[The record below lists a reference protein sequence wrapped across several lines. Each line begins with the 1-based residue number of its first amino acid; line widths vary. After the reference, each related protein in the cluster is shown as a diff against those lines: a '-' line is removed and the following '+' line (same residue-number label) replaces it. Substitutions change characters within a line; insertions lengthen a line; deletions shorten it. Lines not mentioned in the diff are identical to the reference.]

1 VTVKNKYISTHC
13 PGKDGVPN
21 FGSQGR
27 NDMQTKQFQ
36 KKICLLGDGAVGKTS
51 LIRKYVLDVFDDK
64 YISTV
69 GTKLSRKE
77 IVFDVPE
84 KEMKVAMTLMIWD
97 IVGQKEYQKLH
108 LMYFQ
113 GANGAIVVS
122 DVTRKETLDN
132 CVTWAESIRGAV
144 GDLPLIFLANKSD
157 LKEQAEFGEAE
168 LAEVAAKY
176 GSKYYMTSAKS
187 GLNVE
192 ETFLRLSQGM
202 VG

>member
-1 VTVKNKYISTHC
+1 MVS
-13 PGKDGVPN
+13 
-21 FGSQGR
+21 
-27 NDMQTKQFQ
+27 TKQFQ

-77 IVFDVPE
+77 MVFQQPE
-84 KEMKVAMTLMIWD
+84 QDLQVAMTLMIWD

-113 GANGAIVVS
+113 GANGALVVC
-122 DVTRKETLDN
+122 DITRKETLDN
-132 CVTWAESIRGAV
+132 SIGWAESIQGTV
-144 GDLPLIFLANKSD
+144 GNIPLLFLANKSD
-157 LKEQAEFGEAE
+157 LKDQAQFGEDELKAVAE
-168 LAEVAAKY
+168 KFNAGYLL
-176 GSKYYMTSAKS
+176 TSAKT

-192 ETFLRLSQGM
+192 EAFLGLSQSM
-202 VG
+202 V